1 MKSAWQRGFD
11 VLLMDGMNGTM
22 LRNQGSMAADRAW
35 VADL

>member
-1 MKSAWQRGFD
+1 
-11 VLLMDGMNGTM
+11 MDGMNGTM